1 MAFEIEFTQTASDHV
16 RAYRKFEQ
24 RVILDAVEEQL
35 RHEPTTETR
44 NKKPLGG
51 NALSDWELRVGQLRV
66 FYDIVTEED
75 RQIVKV
81 KAVGHKDHN
90 TLYIGGEEVSL

>member
-1 MAFEIEFTQTASDHV
+1 
-16 RAYRKFEQ
+16 
-24 RVILDAVEEQL
+24 
-35 RHEPTTETR
+35 
-44 NKKPLGG
+44 LGA

-66 FYDIVTEED
+66 FYDVVIEED

-90 TLYIGGEEVSL
+90 TLYVGGKEVSL